1 MRREIICTYH
11 VTWMLDRYTLSVLNP
26 IRALS
31 ATTYQTITEER
42 VQIIKGTGRIRMP
55 STTTMEV
62 VALQTARMSSK
73 AITSTTVE
81 KIHR

>member
-1 MRREIICTYH
+1 
-11 VTWMLDRYTLSVLNP
+11 MLDRYTLSVLNP

-42 VQIIKGTGRIRMP
+42 VRIIKGTGRIRMP